1 MGKST
6 TQIGVWTISAIVLM
20 RLAVGWHFYT
30 EGIKKLEPGFTSAG
44 LLQAA
49 KGPLAPMY
57 YSFLPNPSGYAE
69 RLATP
74 KKYEPLTRNQ
84 ADETTEWQVAYATRQ
99 KESIKAKELPLAE
112 FPPHA
117 PYTEWAEAVKTE
129 WESKRD
135 AAVKMAGGEEA
146 AKEQAENAY
155 RTRLQQLADFLAGEA
170 GAIADFRHELWRIER
185 MRDQPGAE
193 EIDYREERIESKGAE
208 IFRQARTWSTDVN
221 LIEAAYVDDLAAIGG
236 LTEKQ
241 NEIQEQLR
249 PRSPLDWIDPTVT
262 CVVTGVGVC
271 MMLGFC
277 TRLAGG
283 VGIVF
288 LLSVMASQ
296 PPWVAGADTKF
307 LGYQLVELGA
317 FMTLAAVGAGRWYGL
332 DSVFRRI
339 CGACCGPKD

>member
-1 MGKST
+1 
-6 TQIGVWTISAIVLM
+6 M
-20 RLAVGWHFYT
+20 RLAVGWHFYS

-57 YSFLPNPSGYAE
+57 FSFLPNPSGYAE

-74 KKYEPLTRNQ
+74 REIKPLSRDR

-99 KESIKAKELPLAE
+99 KEAIKAKELPVAE

-117 PYTEWAEAVKTE
+117 PYTEWAEAVKAE

-135 AAVKMAGGEEA
+135 TAVRMAGGAEA
-146 AKEQAENAY
+146 AQEQAANAY
-155 RTRLQQLADFLAGEA
+155 RTRLQQLANYLADEQA
-170 GAIADFRHELWRIER
+170 AIADFRHELWRIEK
-185 MRDQPGAE
+185 MRDQPGAG
-193 EIDYREERIESKGAE
+193 EINYREERIAEKGAE

-221 LIEAAYVDDLAAIGG
+221 LIEAAYVHDLSEIEGVDD
-236 LTEKQ
+236 KQ
-241 NEIQEQLR
+241 DELYDQLR
-249 PRSPLDWIDPTVT
+249 PRSPLDWINPAVT

-271 MMLGFC
+271 MLLGFC
-277 TRLAGG
+277 TRLAG
-283 VGIVF
+283 VAGIGF

-307 LGYQLVELGA
+307 LGYQLVEIGA
-317 FMTLAAVGAGRWYGL
+317 LMSLVAIGAGRWYGL

-339 CGACCGPKD
+339 CGTCCGPKD